1 MSLSNELKAAKARME
16 AQKKEE
22 EKRVKKKSKR
32 QGSTVWKFEDEVV
45 ALYLYL
51 ANASKFLREN
61 YSKKR
66 KISVR
71 AMSLKISTFEA
82 IDRGKSKDV
91 INPQTQQV
99 YDTYSGMPVEDLL
112 KVVISIHRGEF
123 TR

>member
-22 EKRVKKKSKR
+22 GKRQKKKTKR
-32 QGSTVWKFEDEVV
+32 QATVWSFEDEVV
-45 ALYLYL
+45 ALYLYR
-51 ANASKFLREN
+51 ADATKFLKEN

-66 KISVR
+66 KVSVR
-71 AMSLKISTFEA
+71 AMSMKISTFES
-82 IDRGKSKDV
+82 IDRGKTKGEVS
-91 INPQTQQV
+91 PQTQQV
-99 YDTYSGMPVEDLL
+99 FDTYSTIPVEDLL